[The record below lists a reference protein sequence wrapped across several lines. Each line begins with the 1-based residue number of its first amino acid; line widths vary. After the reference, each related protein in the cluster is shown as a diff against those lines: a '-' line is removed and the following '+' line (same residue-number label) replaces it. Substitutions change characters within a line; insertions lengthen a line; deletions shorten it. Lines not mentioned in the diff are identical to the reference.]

1 MNSIRKIPVLV
12 GMSGGLDS
20 SVAAALLVQQ
30 GYLVTGVIMKTW
42 TGGRAPAKGKHGCY
56 GPGEEEDIEDAG
68 RVAGKLGIPLQI
80 IDLSR
85 EYKTEVLDYF
95 CHEYIAGRTP
105 NPCVRCNPRIK
116 FGLLLD
122 KASAQGIEFHYFA
135 TGHYARAELDT
146 AGSRRLLRKA
156 RDEKKDQSY
165 FLYNLSQEQL
175 SLSLFPLGGL
185 LKSEVR
191 NICTELKLGVEN
203 KAESQNFVCGS
214 YVSLFEEQPVPGP
227 LLDKYGNSLGTHKGI
242 VNYTIGQRRGLR
254 LSSKEPLYV
263 TDIKP
268 EMNAV
273 IVGGKEEL
281 YKTGQAVA
289 NLNWISVDCLN
300 MDLKAKA
307 RIRSSHAGY
316 DATISPLDT
325 DRVYVAYTEPQ
336 IAAARG
342 QAVVFYQGDVVVGG
356 GIAE

>member
-1 MNSIRKIPVLV
+1 
-12 GMSGGLDS
+12 
-20 SVAAALLVQQ
+20 
-30 GYLVTGVIMKTW
+30 
-42 TGGRAPAKGKHGCY
+42 
-56 GPGEEEDIEDAG
+56 
-68 RVAGKLGIPLQI
+68 
-80 IDLSR
+80 
-85 EYKTEVLDYF
+85 
-95 CHEYIAGRTP
+95 
-105 NPCVRCNPRIK
+105 
-116 FGLLLD
+116 
-122 KASAQGIEFHYFA
+122 
-135 TGHYARAELDT
+135 
-146 AGSRRLLRKA
+146 
-156 RDEKKDQSY
+156 
-165 FLYNLSQEQL
+165 
-175 SLSLFPLGGL
+175 
-185 LKSEVR
+185 
-191 NICTELKLGVEN
+191 
-203 KAESQNFVCGS
+203 
-214 YVSLFEEQPVPGP
+214 
-227 LLDKYGNSLGTHKGI
+227 